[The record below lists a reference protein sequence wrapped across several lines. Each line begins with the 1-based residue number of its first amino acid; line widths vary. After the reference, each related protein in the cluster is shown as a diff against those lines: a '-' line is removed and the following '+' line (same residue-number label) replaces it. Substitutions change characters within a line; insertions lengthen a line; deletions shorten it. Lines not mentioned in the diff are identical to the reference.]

1 VQKDLLLEMVKQ
13 NQFTSHFSFDRVT
26 EENATSRLTDRAAS
40 IGFIYRHIGET
51 MNLFGQFLGTPT
63 DVKNTTIGQVDNG
76 RHNDVSYSRELIERG
91 YQTLQ
96 DLVENGTEEYWR
108 GTIDTPFFGPISR
121 MRLFAHTLFH
131 TSHHAGQISLTLA
144 KGRVFDGRENV
155 EPETVAIR
163 DHSRPG

>member
-13 NQFTSHFSFDRVT
+13 NQFTSHFSFDRIT

-76 RHNDVSYSRELIERG
+76 RHNDVTHNRELIERG

-108 GTIDTPFFGPISR
+108 GTIDTHVRRSR
-121 MRLFAHTLFH
+121 ERR
-131 TSHHAGQISLTLA
+131 G
-144 KGRVFDGRENV
+144 
-155 EPETVAIR
+155 
-163 DHSRPG
+163 